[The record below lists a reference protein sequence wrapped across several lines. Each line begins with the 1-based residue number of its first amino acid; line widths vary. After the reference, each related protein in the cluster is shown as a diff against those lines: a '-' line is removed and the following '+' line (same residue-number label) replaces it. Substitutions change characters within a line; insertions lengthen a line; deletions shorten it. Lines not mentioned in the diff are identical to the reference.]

1 MGNGFLWFLAIIGIA
16 GLCCINKRIHLA
28 IAMTLMGIFILC
40 VLPYDAIREAANSG
54 YYSLRRQRRYYSIIV
69 FPILL
74 TIVGMYLLIKIISE
88 DSMSRAFEPK
98 LKEIKKSPS
107 EVRKESL
114 NMVSKF
120 IVKKSNMWS
129 DIVISNSNCS
139 VYLQKDG
146 KTITVKELLYP
157 NKEFDAKDKNGD
169 LFNTICYNFDEPTKY
184 RVLLV
189 MAKNVNAKVVEKTT
203 SELNK
208 EEKIIKAEQKEEIKQ
223 QVIEQKEDTKMPDE
237 RSVDL

>member
-1 MGNGFLWFLAIIGIA
+1 
-16 GLCCINKRIHLA
+16 
-28 IAMTLMGIFILC
+28 
-40 VLPYDAIREAANSG
+40 
-54 YYSLRRQRRYYSIIV
+54 
-69 FPILL
+69 
-74 TIVGMYLLIKIISE
+74 
-88 DSMSRAFEPK
+88 MSRAFEPK

-169 LFNTICYNFDEPTKY
+169 LFNTICYNFDESTKY
-184 RVLLV
+184 RDLLV

-208 EEKIIKAEQKEEIKQ
+208 EEKVIKTEQKEEIKQ
-223 QVIEQKEDTKMPDE
+223 QVTEQKEDTKMSDE